1 MLPMRGYILIGL
13 NVVRILSIIFMLL
26 TFASSV
32 FVLVQ
37 DIEAVNRFVKDAT
50 DDDFADCDYIENST
64 VPNQPAGVFWAV
76 VNRLFII
83 FQIIV
88 LLLSEIGWPMGFF
101 NRYFPVLGDDFGLGP
116 LGIFQC
122 LIGATILSHH
132 VDDFTLVA
140 AFMLFS
146 IGCLNMLLGL
156 VFRERAKDKR
166 SLFTWRHEKRTPPS
180 EDARPTFVRPA
191 DGAVSNLF
199 LNRKLSSPSKGFGP
213 DAEKQAGLKGFLITV
228 PPESRGPFAP
238 PIQPSSRAGSPT
250 SLPRFKSSDTAL

>member
-1 MLPMRGYILIGL
+1 MLPMRGCTSSELMGVNCADSAVDILIGL

-50 DDDFADCDYIENST
+50 DDDFADCDYIEYVCALLSFAYLLNLLCRNST

-83 FQIIV
+83 FQVIV

-180 EDARPTFVRPA
+180 EDTRPTFVRPT

-213 DAEKQAGLKGFLITV
+213 DAEKQAGLKGTI
-228 PPESRGPFAP
+228 
-238 PIQPSSRAGSPT
+238 SSP
-250 SLPRFKSSDTAL
+250 